1 MIYFISDV
9 NEFNILKIK
18 FHVFFSILKYLVSQL
33 QNRLPY
39 HIINVDSND
48 EIYTK
53 DEEFKQEA
61 FEIIES
67 LMNQILEDISMLEL
81 RSEKINFEE
90 LEFFILISLQ
100 TIEIIN
106 NSFDD
111 SKYSNSVM
119 KKLMGLANKKIEEI
133 KNKKLEKNYSE
144 RFKILTK
151 LYNKFDN

>member
-1 MIYFISDV
+1 M
-9 NEFNILKIK
+9 
-18 FHVFFSILKYLVSQL
+18 KYLVSQL

-61 FEIIES
+61 SDIIES
-67 LMNQILEDISMLEL
+67 LMNQILEDISILE
-81 RSEKINFEE
+81 SKNDKFYFDE
-90 LEFFILISLQ
+90 LEFFVLICLQ

-106 NSFDD
+106 NYFDD
-111 SKYSNSVM
+111 SKYSISVM
-119 KKLMGLANKKIEEI
+119 KKLIGLADKKIEEI
-133 KNKKLEKNYSE
+133 KNKKLEKNFSE

-151 LYNKFDN
+151 FYNKFEN

>member
-1 MIYFISDV
+1 M
-9 NEFNILKIK
+9 
-18 FHVFFSILKYLVSQL
+18 FFAILKYLVSQL

-61 FEIIES
+61 SDIIES
-67 LMNQILEDISMLEL
+67 LMNQILEDISILEA
-81 RSEKINFEE
+81 KNDKFYFDE
-90 LEFFILISLQ
+90 LEFFVLICLQ

-106 NSFDD
+106 NYFDD
-111 SKYSNSVM
+111 SKYSISVM
-119 KKLMGLANKKIEEI
+119 KKLIGLADKKIEEI
-133 KNKKLEKNYSE
+133 KNKKLEKNFSE

-151 LYNKFDN
+151 FYNKFEN

>member
-1 MIYFISDV
+1 
-9 NEFNILKIK
+9 
-18 FHVFFSILKYLVSQL
+18 LKYLVSQL

-61 FEIIES
+61 SDIIES
-67 LMNQILEDISMLEL
+67 LMNQILEDISILE
-81 RSEKINFEE
+81 SKNDKFYFDE
-90 LEFFILISLQ
+90 LEFFVLICLQ

-106 NSFDD
+106 NYFDD
-111 SKYSNSVM
+111 SKYSISVM
-119 KKLMGLANKKIEEI
+119 KKLIGLADKKIEEI
-133 KNKKLEKNYSE
+133 KNKKLEKNFSE

-151 LYNKFDN
+151 FYNKFEN